1 MVKKKTKRAIL
12 PKLNTTDYS
21 KKKHKYKLKY
31 SAKKRRLA
39 IDEGIRFESKKR
51 GLKRSAISKKGR
63 LNILRIYRR
72 YNNPSDCRK
81 ITNDM
86 KYIDR
91 KYKLGNT
98 KQICNKTKR
107 KKKV

>member
-1 MVKKKTKRAIL
+1 MVKKKTKRVIL
-12 PKLNTTDYS
+12 PKLNTTNYS
-21 KKKHKYKLKY
+21 KKKYKYKLKY
-31 SAKKRRLA
+31 PSTKRRLA
-39 IDEGIRFESKKR
+39 IDEGIRFESKKK

-72 YNNPSDCRK
+72 YNYPNQCRK

-91 KYKLGNT
+91 KYKLGKT